1 MALEISHLVTNG
13 CSFTY
18 CQGLY
23 DPPTEG
29 WPRLLAEKLGVP
41 VVNIA
46 APGSS
51 NDGIHRRTYD
61 YFYKNLSTGSK
72 PLFIVAMSQTTRREE
87 YVIENEHG
95 LFQDYQNI
103 SAHDK
108 LVLSKEIYRNMDD
121 MGICFMEVRKLM
133 QWQSIINLFQ
143 SNNTPY
149 LTTDYIPTVPNGS
162 NDSVNDYVR
171 KNHSGLNYSIKT
183 NPNTLINFNSITRE
197 YPKALDNGHD
207 GKEAQIVLSE
217 YIYKQLI
224 RRYGEIKRIDS
235 DFISLKTYRSQPKP
249 VFERNQWYLYET
261 GKPRHYGLD

>member
-46 APGSS
+46 TPGSS

-61 YFYKNLSTGSK
+61 YFYKNLPNRSK
-72 PLFIVAMSQTTRREE
+72 PLFVVAMSQNTRREE
-87 YVIENEHG
+87 YLIENQYG
-95 LFQDYQNI
+95 MYQDYSNI
-103 SAHDK
+103 CVHDN
-108 LVLSKEIYRNMDD
+108 LALSKEIYRNMDQL
-121 MGICFMEVRKLM
+121 GVCFMQVKKLI
-133 QWQSIINLFQ
+133 QWQSIINLFE
-143 SNNTPY
+143 STNTTY
-149 LTTDYIPTVPNGS
+149 VTSDYIPDTS
-162 NDSVNDYVR
+162 HNDVINKYINTHYSE
-171 KNHSGLNYSIKT
+171 LNYSVRS
-183 NPNTLINFNSITRE
+183 NPNTLKNFVDITKN

-207 GKEAQIVLSE
+207 GKEAQVVLAE
-217 YIYKQLI
+217 YIYNQLI
-224 RRYGEIKRIDS
+224 KRYGEIKIIDG
-235 DFISLKTYRSQPKP
+235 DFLSLKTYRSQPKQL
-249 VFERNQWYLYET
+249 FEINQWYLYET